1 MVAASGSMTFRLPSD
16 LQAAF
21 VAACKANDQSAA
33 QVLRAAMRAYLE
45 THAQPALPLE
55 AVAKPKGR
63 KRARSGPLR
72 GS

>member
-1 MVAASGSMTFRLPSD
+1 MADNSSMTFRLPAD

-33 QVLRAAMRAYLE
+33 QVLRAAMRDYLE
-45 THAQPALPLE
+45 RNAQAALPLE

-63 KRARSGPLR
+63 KSR
-72 GS
+72 